1 LTSRPDLKKN
11 LTGLFFRAVQFHGF
25 DFAVLKPMRTR
36 NWMAQAV
43 VASVVTLGLATV
55 VAAQSITSSV
65 ILNMG
70 LSKPF
75 STRKAWRFVATQGPP
90 VSGDDTASGGEEPGK
105 IQLCLRAAPT
115 APCDPQ
121 LQNALR
127 AASSANDSFAQ
138 PHYLKAVKIVYPH
151 GRADQPLLFVQT
163 GSLHSGDGDQLV
175 FTQALAYKSSQN
187 GFVRIY
193 QYTTGTNMNEEVRY
207 ISSGRLKGDIISAD
221 PTENAPYG
229 YRVVVNALT
238 PQYIYKTVLRY
249 RSATHYG
256 DNNPLAVID
265 SEMPNIERRL
275 GYWKAGMAL
284 PLPSGACPKPR
295 LIHMELWCN

>member
-1 LTSRPDLKKN
+1 
-11 LTGLFFRAVQFHGF
+11 
-25 DFAVLKPMRTR
+25 MRSQS
-36 NWMAQAV
+36 WMAQAV
-43 VASVVTLGLATV
+43 VASVFTLALTTFVT
-55 VAAQSITSSV
+55 AQSITPSV
-65 ILNMG
+65 ISNID

-75 STRKAWRFVATQGPP
+75 STREAWRFIASQGPP
-90 VSGDDTASGGEEPGK
+90 VSGDDTASGGDEPGD

-127 AASSANDSFAQ
+127 AATSANDSFTQ

-151 GRADQPLLFVQT
+151 GRADKPLLFVQT

-175 FTQALAYKSSQN
+175 LTQVLAYKSSQS

-193 QYTTGTNMNEEVRY
+193 QYSMGTNENEEVRY
-207 ISSGRLKGDIISAD
+207 IDSGRLKGYIISAD

-229 YRVVVNALT
+229 YWVTVNALT
-238 PQYIYKTVLRY
+238 PQYTYKTALHY

-284 PLPSGACPKPR
+284 PLPSGACPNPR

>member
-1 LTSRPDLKKN
+1 
-11 LTGLFFRAVQFHGF
+11 
-25 DFAVLKPMRTR
+25 
-36 NWMAQAV
+36 MARAV
-43 VASVVTLGLATV
+43 VASVAILATI
-55 VAAQSITSSV
+55 VAAQSVTSSV
-65 ILNMG
+65 ISNIG

-75 STRKAWRFVATQGPP
+75 STREDWRFIATQGPL
-90 VSGDDTASGGEEPGK
+90 VSGHDTPSGGEEPGK

-115 APCDPQ
+115 APCDPE
-121 LQNALR
+121 LQNDSG
-127 AASSANDSFAQ
+127 AASSAKSFFTQ
-138 PHYLKAVKIVYPH
+138 PHYLRTVKIVYPR

-163 GSLHSGDGDQLV
+163 GSVHSGDGNQLV
-175 FTQALAYKSSQN
+175 FTQVLAYKSSHN

-193 QYTTGTNMNEEVRY
+193 QYKTGTNMNEEVRY

-229 YRVVVNALT
+229 YWVAVNVLT
-238 PQYIYKTVLRY
+238 PQYTYETVLRY

-256 DNNPLAVID
+256 DSNPLAVID

-284 PLPSGACPKPR
+284 PLPSGACPKAR